1 MPGPIPYPPGPPR
14 PYPRQGRVPG
24 RSTGDEESAAVEPPD
39 EASVDGRDSAEGAV
53 IGAVRTS
60 AEVGGV
66 AGDCAWAATAANA
79 SVTPNARASAED
91 RIENGNAFTGTS
103 LPGGRID
110 ARRVPPPDVARART
124 LRGPIGRD
132 ELSSQSAPLSRRL
145 SLISYATRLLARSRF
160 LFVSLMK
167 VMLPVM
173 IAVQLAQHW
182 GWIDAL
188 GHAIAPAM
196 AWLALPPEA
205 GLVWI
210 TGAFVGIYGA
220 IAAMIGLATQLDF
233 TAGQLSALC
242 AMLLFAHALPVEQS
256 IVRRAGASFWAT
268 GALRVAVA
276 LAYGGA
282 VAWLSRLTGV
292 MDEPVSLAWMQASA
306 PVGDENGLWAW
317 AQSTAL
323 SLVVTFAIL
332 VALLVLLDGFERIGV
347 TRRVTRALT
356 PLLRFS
362 GLDARAAPVTTVGVL
377 LGLTYG
383 GALIIEESE
392 KQQFDERTR
401 FLALAWLSLSHAL
414 IEDTVLLLAIGAN
427 LWIVL
432 VGRVAVTLV
441 LIAALARLLGAPES
455 KAPVAGIPAAS

>member
-1 MPGPIPYPPGPPR
+1 M
-14 PYPRQGRVPG
+14 
-24 RSTGDEESAAVEPPD
+24 
-39 EASVDGRDSAEGAV
+39 
-53 IGAVRTS
+53 
-60 AEVGGV
+60 
-66 AGDCAWAATAANA
+66 
-79 SVTPNARASAED
+79 
-91 RIENGNAFTGTS
+91 
-103 LPGGRID
+103 
-110 ARRVPPPDVARART
+110 
-124 LRGPIGRD
+124 
-132 ELSSQSAPLSRRL
+132 
-145 SLISYATRLLARSRF
+145 RLLARSRR
-160 LFVSLMK
+160 LFVALMK

-188 GHAIAPAM
+188 GRAIAPAM

-205 GLVWI
+205 GLIWI

-220 IAAMIGLATQLDF
+220 IAAMIGLASQLELS
-233 TAGQLSALC
+233 AGQLSALC

-268 GALRVAVA
+268 GALRVGVA

-292 MDEPVSLAWMQASA
+292 LDEPVSLAWMQASSA
-306 PVGDENGLWAW
+306 GSEQGGLLAW

-323 SLVVTFAIL
+323 SLAMTFAIL
-332 VALLVLLDGFERIGV
+332 VALLVLLDALERTGI
-347 TRRVTRALT
+347 TRRITSMLT

-383 GALIIEESE
+383 GALIIEESD
-392 KQQFDERTR
+392 KQQFDARTR
-401 FLALAWLSLSHAL
+401 FLALAWLCLSHAL
-414 IEDTVLLLAIGAN
+414 IEDTILLLALGAN

-432 VGRVAVTLV
+432 VGRVIITLV
-441 LIAALARLLGAPES
+441 LIAALARLLGEPGP
-455 KAPVAGIPAAS
+455 KAPVAGMPAAG

>member
-1 MPGPIPYPPGPPR
+1 
-14 PYPRQGRVPG
+14 
-24 RSTGDEESAAVEPPD
+24 
-39 EASVDGRDSAEGAV
+39 
-53 IGAVRTS
+53 
-60 AEVGGV
+60 
-66 AGDCAWAATAANA
+66 
-79 SVTPNARASAED
+79 
-91 RIENGNAFTGTS
+91 
-103 LPGGRID
+103 
-110 ARRVPPPDVARART
+110 
-124 LRGPIGRD
+124 
-132 ELSSQSAPLSRRL
+132 
-145 SLISYATRLLARSRF
+145 
-160 LFVSLMK
+160 MK

-220 IAAMIGLATQLDF
+220 IAAMIGLATQLEL

-268 GALRVAVA
+268 AALRVSVA

-292 MDEPVSLAWMQASA
+292 LDEPVSLDWMQASSGA
-306 PVGDENGLWAW
+306 NPGGLVAW

-323 SLVVTFAIL
+323 SLAMTFAIL
-332 VALLVLLDGFERIGV
+332 VALLVLLDALERSGI
-347 TRRVTRALT
+347 TRRITAMLT

-383 GALIIEESE
+383 GALIIEESD
-392 KQQFDERTR
+392 KQQFDARTR
-401 FLALAWLSLSHAL
+401 FLALAWLCLSHAL
-414 IEDTVLLLAIGAN
+414 IEDTILLLAVGAN

-441 LIAALARLLGAPES
+441 LIAVLARWLGEAGPQAP
-455 KAPVAGIPAAS
+455 AAGMPVAG

>member
-1 MPGPIPYPPGPPR
+1 LFAY
-14 PYPRQGRVPG
+14 
-24 RSTGDEESAAVEPPD
+24 SA
-39 EASVDGRDSAEGAV
+39 RLL
-53 IGAVRTS
+53 
-60 AEVGGV
+60 
-66 AGDCAWAATAANA
+66 
-79 SVTPNARASAED
+79 D
-91 RIENGNAFTGTS
+91 R
-103 LPGGRID
+103 
-110 ARRVPPPDVARART
+110 
-124 LRGPIGRD
+124 
-132 ELSSQSAPLSRRL
+132 SRR
-145 SLISYATRLLARSRF
+145 

-173 IAVQLAQHW
+173 IAVQLAEHW
-182 GWIDAL
+182 GWIHAL
-188 GHAIAPAM
+188 GQAIAPAM

-220 IAAMIGLATQLDF
+220 IAAMIGLATQLEL

-256 IVRRAGASFWAT
+256 IVRRAGASFWVT
-268 GALRVAVA
+268 GALRVTVA

-292 MDEPVSLAWMQASA
+292 LDEPVSLAWMQASSSGA
-306 PVGDENGLWAW
+306 DAGGLVAW

-323 SLVVTFAIL
+323 SLAMTFAIL
-332 VALLVLLDGFERIGV
+332 VALLVLLDALERTGI
-347 TRRVTRALT
+347 THRITAMLT

-383 GALIIEESE
+383 GALIIEESD
-392 KQQFDERTR
+392 KQQFEARTR
-401 FLALAWLSLSHAL
+401 FLALAWLCLSHAL
-414 IEDTVLLLAIGAN
+414 IEDTILLLALGAN

-432 VGRVAVTLV
+432 VGRVVVTLL
-441 LIAALARLLGAPES
+441 LIAALARLLGAAGP
-455 KAPVAGIPAAS
+455 KAPVAGMPATG

>member
-1 MPGPIPYPPGPPR
+1 
-14 PYPRQGRVPG
+14 
-24 RSTGDEESAAVEPPD
+24 VEALP
-39 EASVDGRDSAEGAV
+39 
-53 IGAVRTS
+53 
-60 AEVGGV
+60 GGV
-66 AGDCAWAATAANA
+66 AGVTAGAAGEAWEPVADDCAQAPD
-79 SVTPNARASAED
+79 TPSASASADRAGSEED
-91 RIENGNAFTGTS
+91 AFTGGPS
-103 LPGGRID
+103 AGGCTVALRTAAGVAC
-110 ARRVPPPDVARART
+110 ARS
-124 LRGPIGRD
+124 LRGPIGRG
-132 ELSSQSAPLSRRL
+132 ELSSQSAPSDSGRFPLL
-145 SLISYATRLLARSRF
+145 SYAMRLLARSRR
-160 LFVSLMK
+160 LFVALMK

-188 GHAIAPAM
+188 GRAIAPAM

-205 GLVWI
+205 GLIWI

-220 IAAMIGLATQLDF
+220 IAAMIGLASQLELS
-233 TAGQLSALC
+233 AGQLSALC

-268 GALRVAVA
+268 GALRVGVA

-292 MDEPVSLAWMQASA
+292 LDEPVSLAWMQASSA
-306 PVGDENGLWAW
+306 GSEQGGLLAW

-323 SLVVTFAIL
+323 SLAMTFAIL
-332 VALLVLLDGFERIGV
+332 VALLVLLDALERTGI
-347 TRRVTRALT
+347 TRRITSMLT

-383 GALIIEESE
+383 GALIIEESD
-392 KQQFDERTR
+392 KQQFDARTR
-401 FLALAWLSLSHAL
+401 FLALAWLCLSHAL
-414 IEDTVLLLAIGAN
+414 IEDTILLLALGAN

-432 VGRVAVTLV
+432 VGRVIITLV
-441 LIAALARLLGAPES
+441 LIAALARLLGEPGP
-455 KAPVAGIPAAS
+455 KAPVAGMPAAG

>member
-1 MPGPIPYPPGPPR
+1 MVVY
-14 PYPRQGRVPG
+14 
-24 RSTGDEESAAVEPPD
+24 T
-39 EASVDGRDSAEGAV
+39 
-53 IGAVRTS
+53 
-60 AEVGGV
+60 
-66 AGDCAWAATAANA
+66 
-79 SVTPNARASAED
+79 
-91 RIENGNAFTGTS
+91 
-103 LPGGRID
+103 
-110 ARRVPPPDVARART
+110 
-124 LRGPIGRD
+124 
-132 ELSSQSAPLSRRL
+132 
-145 SLISYATRLLARSRF
+145 TRLLARSRR

-173 IAVQLAQHW
+173 IAVQLAAHW

-210 TGAFVGIYGA
+210 TGACVGIYGA
-220 IAAMIGLATQLDF
+220 LAAMIGLATQLEL
-233 TAGQLSALC
+233 TSGQLSALC

-276 LAYGGA
+276 LVYGGT

-306 PVGDENGLWAW
+306 SAGGDAGLWSW
-317 AQSTAL
+317 AQSTAV
-323 SLVVTFAIL
+323 SLAATFAVL
-332 VALLVLLDGFERIGV
+332 VALLVLLDVFDRIGV
-347 TRRVTRALT
+347 TRRITSMLT

-392 KQQFDERTR
+392 KQQFEARTR

-414 IEDTVLLLAIGAN
+414 IEDTLLLLAVGAN
-427 LWIVL
+427 IWIVL

-441 LIAALARLLGAPES
+441 LIAALARLLGTATA
-455 KAPVAGIPAAS
+455 KAQVAGMPASG

>member
-1 MPGPIPYPPGPPR
+1 ML
-14 PYPRQGRVPG
+14 
-24 RSTGDEESAAVEPPD
+24 A
-39 EASVDGRDSAEGAV
+39 
-53 IGAVRTS
+53 
-60 AEVGGV
+60 
-66 AGDCAWAATAANA
+66 
-79 SVTPNARASAED
+79 
-91 RIENGNAFTGTS
+91 
-103 LPGGRID
+103 
-110 ARRVPPPDVARART
+110 
-124 LRGPIGRD
+124 
-132 ELSSQSAPLSRRL
+132 
-145 SLISYATRLLARSRF
+145 YALRLLARSRR

-173 IAVQLAQHW
+173 IAVQLAQQW

-220 IAAMIGLATQLDF
+220 IAAIIGLGAQLEL
-233 TAGQLSALC
+233 TSGQLSALC

-256 IVRRAGASFWAT
+256 IVRRAGASFWTT

-282 VAWLSRLTGV
+282 VAWFSRLTGL
-292 MDEPVSLAWMQASA
+292 MDEPVSLAWLQASSST
-306 PVGDENGLWAW
+306 GDGGLWAW
-317 AQSTAL
+317 MQATAL
-323 SLVVTFAIL
+323 SLAMTFAVL
-332 VALLVLLDGFERIGV
+332 VALLVLLDGLDRSGI
-347 TRRVTRALT
+347 TRRITSLLT

-383 GALIIEESE
+383 GALIIEESD
-392 KQQFDERTR
+392 KQRFDSRTC

-414 IEDTVLLLAIGAN
+414 IEDTVLLLALGAN

-432 VGRVAVTLV
+432 VGRVAITLL
-441 LIAALARLLGAPES
+441 LIAALARLLGASGP
-455 KAPVAGIPAAS
+455 KAPVAGMPAAGGAQ

>member
-1 MPGPIPYPPGPPR
+1 M
-14 PYPRQGRVPG
+14 
-24 RSTGDEESAAVEPPD
+24 
-39 EASVDGRDSAEGAV
+39 
-53 IGAVRTS
+53 
-60 AEVGGV
+60 
-66 AGDCAWAATAANA
+66 
-79 SVTPNARASAED
+79 
-91 RIENGNAFTGTS
+91 
-103 LPGGRID
+103 L
-110 ARRVPPPDVARART
+110 
-124 LRGPIGRD
+124 
-132 ELSSQSAPLSRRL
+132 
-145 SLISYATRLLARSRF
+145 SYATRLLARSRR

-182 GWIDAL
+182 GWIEAL

-196 AWLALPPEA
+196 GWLALPPEA

-210 TGAFVGIYGA
+210 TGAFIGIYGA
-220 IAAMIGLATQLDF
+220 IAAMIGLAAQLEL

-268 GALRVAVA
+268 GALRVGVA
-276 LAYGGA
+276 LVYGGA
-282 VAWLSRLTGV
+282 VAWLSRLTGF
-292 MDEPVSLAWMQASA
+292 MDEPVSLAWMQASSSS
-306 PVGDENGLWAW
+306 GNSGLWAW
-317 AQSTAL
+317 AQQTAL
-323 SLVVTFAIL
+323 SLVMTFVIL
-332 VALLVLLDGFERIGV
+332 VALLVLLDALERSGI
-347 TRRVTRALT
+347 TRRITSMLT

-392 KQQFDERTR
+392 KQQFDARTR

-414 IEDTVLLLAIGAN
+414 IEDTVLLLAVGAN

-432 VGRVAVTLV
+432 VGRVLITLL
-441 LIAALARLLGAPES
+441 LIAALARLLGEPGA
-455 KAPVAGIPAAS
+455 KAPVAGMPAPG